1 MAFLASS
8 SEKARFVIKYVSGF
22 FLLVTGFLAIVFTS
36 PSRTF
41 NVGIGDYDADD
52 TGVAHADAPDCGCES
67 DPGFYSC
74 DGASPPGA
82 GGDGCGEGK

>member
-8 SEKARFVIKYVSGF
+8 SEKARSILKYVSGF
-22 FLLVTGFLAIVFTS
+22 FLLVIGFLAIVFTS

-52 TGVAHADAPDCGCES
+52 TGVAHADAPDCGCETCETC
-67 DPGFYSC
+67 GTCGSC
-74 DGASPPGA
+74 A